1 MFSYIKGELAEL
13 NTGCA
18 TVEACGVGYSLTISQ
33 TTHGKL
39 TRLQQGDTAKLYT
52 YLSVREDGVELFG
65 FYDTEELNFFKL
77 LITVSGVGPKAALS
91 ILSAFTV
98 SELTSAII
106 ADKPKVISAAQG
118 IGPKTA
124 SRIILELK
132 DKISGMSYS
141 SDKGEDI
148 TAPARPAA
156 ASAGSKLLDAES
168 ALEVL
173 GYSRNEIQSVIRDID
188 ASQMSVEDIIRLC
201 LARLA

>member
-1 MFSYIKGELAEL
+1 MFSYVKGELAEL
-13 NTGCA
+13 NIGNA

-39 TRLQQGDTAKLYT
+39 SRIQQGDTAKLYT

-132 DKISGMSYS
+132 DKISGMSYT
-141 SDKGEDI
+141 DKGEDI
-148 TAPARPAA
+148 TAPTRPTA

-173 GYSRNEIQSVIRDID
+173 GYSRGEIQNVIRDID

-201 LARLA
+201 IARLT

>member
-1 MFSYIKGELAEL
+1 MFSYVKGELAEL
-13 NTGCA
+13 NVGCA
-18 TVEACGVGYSLTISQ
+18 TVEACGVGYALTISQ

-39 TRLQQGDTAKLYT
+39 TRIPQGEIAKLYT

-124 SRIILELK
+124 SRIIL
-132 DKISGMSYS
+132 
-141 SDKGEDI
+141 
-148 TAPARPAA
+148 
-156 ASAGSKLLDAES
+156 
-168 ALEVL
+168 
-173 GYSRNEIQSVIRDID
+173 
-188 ASQMSVEDIIRLC
+188 
-201 LARLA
+201 

>member
-13 NTGCA
+13 NVGCA
-18 TVEACGVGYSLTISQ
+18 TVEACGVGYALTISQ

-39 TRLQQGDTAKLYT
+39 TRIQQGDIAKLYT
-52 YLSVREDGVELFG
+52 YMSVREDGVELFG

-132 DKISGMSYS
+132 DKVSGMSYTA
-141 SDKGEDI
+141 KGDDF
-148 TAPARPAA
+148 TAPARPVA

-173 GYSRNEIQSVIRDID
+173 GYSRSEIQNAIRDID

-201 LARLA
+201 IARLT

>member
-13 NTGCA
+13 NVGCA
-18 TVEACGVGYSLTISQ
+18 TVEACGVGYALTISQ

-39 TRLQQGDTAKLYT
+39 TRLQQGEFAKLYT
-52 YLSVREDGVELFG
+52 YMSVREDGVELFG
-65 FYDTEELNFFKL
+65 FFDSEELNFFKL

-132 DKISGMSYS
+132 DKVSGMSYTA
-141 SDKGEDI
+141 KGDDF
-148 TAPARPAA
+148 TAPTRPVA

-173 GYSRNEIQSVIRDID
+173 GYSRSEIQNAIRDID
-188 ASQMSVEDIIRLC
+188 ASQMSVEDISRIC
-201 LARLA
+201 IARLT